1 MSTESI
7 SGKKRKY
14 TEAEELERDEARFAL
29 KLKIPK
35 RRLVKVLAHI
45 ASRSASSAPQ
55 SEELAISPPISETDA
70 AMDVDAS
77 LSASSIVHPTKKSR
91 FDHFKSRSD
100 VPLGTVHQEKQ
111 PRFGPKKA
119 PFIGPRR
126 DPAIHLHKRLET
138 SKLNLLRSISAGRF
152 GRTPEQRRT
161 MALHALSELGV
172 RGAKLHS
179 LSKEEHPLPDYV
191 TTGSPYIQASHFLD
205 EAKVQHGDT
214 MMPCDYGHRLLDRHY
229 GMTSHAGC
237 QLCLSLSKY
246 VAIAYNWLVLQGF
259 DAFALEWVGPPGV
272 LPSGR
277 SFRVDIL
284 VRLNNGDLVSVE
296 IDDNGHFD
304 VADTYKRHKDVCKH
318 KWALSNGMKV
328 VRFSTTKHLESCFP
342 LAFPNGPDSLLA
354 PITFVGPD
362 TWRYYYLDGIDLYCH
377 ESIDDLIGAEDISLD
392 GPVHAL

>member
-1 MSTESI
+1 MSTEST
-7 SGKKRKY
+7 SGKKRTY
-14 TEAEELERDEARFAL
+14 SEAEELERDEARFAL

-35 RRLVKVLAHI
+35 RRLAKLMAHR
-45 ASRSASSAPQ
+45 ASKTAPTTGAHDEGDQVSDGTHQSA
-55 SEELAISPPISETDA
+55 ELAISLDPNETVHHA
-70 AMDVDAS
+70 KKPRVGHYKAP
-77 LSASSIVHPTKKSR
+77 SIVP
-91 FDHFKSRSD
+91 
-100 VPLGTVHQEKQ
+100 VGTVNHENE
-111 PRFGPKKA
+111 PRFGANKA

-126 DPAIHLHKRLET
+126 DPAIYVHKRLET
-138 SKLNLLRSISAGRF
+138 SKLNLLRNMSAGRF

-161 MALHALSELGV
+161 VALHALSELGI

-191 TTGSPYIQASHFLD
+191 TTGSTYIQASHFLD
-205 EAKVQHGDT
+205 EAKAQHGDT

-229 GMTSHAGC
+229 GMISHAGC

-246 VAIAYNWLVLQGF
+246 VAIAYNWLVLKGF

-277 SFRVDIL
+277 SFRADIL

-296 IDDNGHFD
+296 IDDGGHFD
-304 VADTYKRHKDVCKH
+304 VTATDIRRKDVCKH
-318 KWALSNGMKV
+318 RWALSNGMKV
-328 VRFSTTKHLESCFP
+328 VRFSTTKHMESCFP

-362 TWRYYYLDGIDLYCH
+362 TWRYYYLDGTDLYCH
-377 ESIDDLIGAEDISLD
+377 ESIDDIIDVEDISLD
-392 GPVHAL
+392 GPVQPS